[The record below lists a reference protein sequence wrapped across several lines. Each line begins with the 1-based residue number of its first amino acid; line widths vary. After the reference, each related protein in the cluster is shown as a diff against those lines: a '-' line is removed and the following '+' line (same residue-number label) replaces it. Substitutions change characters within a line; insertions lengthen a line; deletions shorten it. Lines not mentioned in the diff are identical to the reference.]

1 MRNGGNPM
9 DALAALLGG
18 GGGISLPDFDSDE
31 DED

>member
-1 MRNGGNPM
+1 M
-9 DALAALLGG
+9 AAAPWTPWQLCS